1 MNRFFYIFT
10 IAFSLIF
17 LSSCSNDDS
26 SPVIDDEPKEYLL
39 GKWDF
44 NAFDIKM
51 SIDGE
56 MVYEEEDIPD
66 GGVQYHFKE
75 DGVIEYRFFD
85 SDTGEDEEVGSGT
98 YQKTEDEL
106 TINRDGIPYSFTIS
120 NLNETNLHLAVSEN
134 GMDEQGRYV
143 ELELTQKFIKVE

>member
-1 MNRFFYIFT
+1 MKRFFTYST
-10 IAFSLIF
+10 IIFSLIF

-56 MVYEEEDIPD
+56 MVYEEEDVPD
-66 GGVQYHFKE
+66 AGVQYHFKE
-75 DGVIEYRFFD
+75 GGVIDYRFFD
-85 SDTGEDEEVGSGT
+85 SDTGEDEEIGTGT

-120 NLNETNLHLAVSEN
+120 NLNETNLHLTVSEN
-134 GMDEQGRYV
+134 GIDEQGRYV
-143 ELELTQKFIKVE
+143 ELELKQKFTKVE